1 MPLREILLF
10 LIVAALC
17 LSGLIFP
24 QIGLCGYLWF
34 SLFRPDAV
42 AWVTDQYQF
51 SKALAICTIVGS
63 AREIAR
69 IPTLLSNPFSVLL
82 LLLHIPIGISV
93 LLCQGPFLSADR
105 YTEFI
110 RLTIM
115 ALMLPVL
122 FYTRAHLR
130 LLLVVICISL
140 GMLGVKFGLF
150 SLIHGGVTYET
161 ANSSQ
166 YDNNTFGLV
175 MAMAVPLIWYT
186 RLLFESKLIR
196 TVLLGTM
203 FFSAASVPTTTSR
216 GASLALGVGLLY
228 IVLRSKAR
236 MMALLLALLALGPII
251 YLIQESYMARMAT
264 LADPTSEASAASRVE
279 YARAGLKMW
288 LDYPVF
294 GVGFG
299 ARNYAALS
307 EKYLGHVN
315 EQQHGVHNTYIQVLV
330 DSGVFAGLIYGALL
344 FGAIWWLGRSISRMK
359 RLSPENICIPMALQ
373 ASLLVFALG
382 GAFGSQQ
389 RLEFVYDL
397 LMCVAVWY
405 RLEKTMLA
413 DDAGFGVEA
422 EQQAASAV
430 PLAPAPQPP
439 ADLFPPE
446 LRRPARGRRLGR

>member
-1 MPLREILLF
+1 MPLRELLLF
-10 LIVAALC
+10 LIVAVIC
-17 LSGLIFP
+17 LAGLIFP

-51 SKALAICTIVGS
+51 SKALAICTLVGS

-93 LLCQGPFLSADR
+93 LLCQGPFLASER

-115 ALMLPVL
+115 ALMIPVL
-122 FYTRAHLR
+122 FYTRAHMR
-130 LLLVVICISL
+130 LLLTVICVSL
-140 GMLGVKFGLF
+140 GMLGLKFGLF

-175 MAMAVPLIWYT
+175 MAMAVPIIWYT
-186 RLLFESKLIR
+186 RYLFESKLIR
-196 TVLLGTM
+196 SALLGAM
-203 FFSAASVPTTTSR
+203 FFTAATVPTTTSR
-216 GASLALGVGLLY
+216 GASLALGIGLLY
-228 IVLRSKAR
+228 IVLRSKGR
-236 MMALLLALLALGPII
+236 MIALLLAVLALGPII
-251 YLIQESYMARMAT
+251 YLIQESYVARMST
-264 LADPTSEASAASRVE
+264 LADPLSEASAASRVE
-279 YARAGLKMW
+279 YAQAGLKMW

-307 EKYLGHVN
+307 EKYLGRVN
-315 EQQHGVHNTYIQVLV
+315 EQQHGVHNTYIQMLV

-344 FGAIWWLGRSISRMK
+344 FGSIWWLGRSISRMK
-359 RLSPENICIPMALQ
+359 KLSPENTCIPMALQ
-373 ASLLVFALG
+373 ASLLVFAVG
-382 GAFGSQQ
+382 GTFGSMQ

-405 RLEKTMLA
+405 HLEKTMLA
-413 DDAGFGVEA
+413 GDVGSGAGA
-422 EQQAASAV
+422 EQQAVSAV
-430 PLAPAPQPP
+430 PLAPATQPP

-446 LRRPARGRRLGR
+446 LRRPARGRGLGR